1 MIGQLIKRQRKNMPI
16 FDIFDKTKLYRCP
29 FWKDPITCTC
39 SSCHMRREWEKSSA
53 VLRAAEARNFA
64 PLGSSAPSGKSLLKP
79 EPIQETAREKV
90 ERQRK
95 ERLGQSGKD
104 WAKHQDQQKNKE
116 EFMLG
121 WMQNTVT
128 QPQAQLWADLFTVE
142 TSEEQKQFIKQ
153 CNVHL
158 NNPIRE
164 GEIVIVPTTKP
175 TTEKE
180 KKALADL
187 QEDAQAASTEL
198 EKLTEDQVATVN
210 RQLELLD
217 HYANQTFAAIKQD
230 GLPSDYYAYASL
242 GVGMASSG
250 VVQHLHN
257 INSVLLEINDL
268 YASQVAMASRTG
280 GISYGPFVAE
290 RAELFKKLDGSFAGL
305 SKRSVKLPIYIQVKR
320 NLKLS
325 TKSVIHNADEIL
337 MSGFVKNLGK
347 RIANVS
353 IGIAAAKG
361 VGYVGLVLGAAS
373 GLNNIYEACKV
384 DSTGNCA
391 KTSSREVGGFL
402 AGAYLGGQTG
412 TWAVGGVLLVLGTA
426 SAPVVAVASIG
437 AFVAGG
443 AVGGIVGSTVG
454 KAVGDGAYF
463 IYESTVELAK
473 DIF

>member
-1 MIGQLIKRQRKNMPI
+1 
-16 FDIFDKTKLYRCP
+16 
-29 FWKDPITCTC
+29 
-39 SSCHMRREWEKSSA
+39 MRREWEKSSA
-53 VLRAAEARNFA
+53 ALKAAEARNFA
-64 PLGSSAPSGKSLLKP
+64 PLGSSVPSVQSLLRP
-79 EPIQETAREKV
+79 EPIQETTREKV

-95 ERLGQSGKD
+95 ERQEQSEKD
-104 WAKHQDQQKNKE
+104 WAKLQDQQKNKE

-128 QPQAQLWADLFTVE
+128 QPQAQLWTDLFTAE

-158 NNPIRE
+158 NNPVRE

-175 TTEKE
+175 TSEQE

-198 EKLTEDQVATVN
+198 AKLTDELVATVN
-210 RQLELLD
+210 RHLELLD
-217 HYANQTFAAIKQD
+217 YYANQVFAKIKQD

-242 GVGMASSG
+242 GVGMATAG
-250 VVQHLHN
+250 VEQRLKN
-257 INSVLLEINDL
+257 ISDVLLEINDL

-280 GISYGPFVAE
+280 GINYGPFVAE

-305 SKRSVKLPIYIQVKR
+305 SKRSVKLPIYTQVKR

-337 MSGFVKNLGK
+337 KTGFVKNLGK

-353 IGIAAAKG
+353 IGITAAKG

-373 GLNNIYEACKV
+373 GANNIYEACKV
-384 DSTGNCA
+384 DSTGNCGQVS
-391 KTSSREVGGFL
+391 TREVAGFIGGT
-402 AGAYLGGQTG
+402 YLGSKLGAL
-412 TWAVGGVLLVLGTA
+412 AVGTTLLVLGTA
-426 SAPVVAVASIG
+426 SAPVVAIASVG

-443 AVGGIVGSTVG
+443 AIGGIVGTTVG
-454 KAVGDGAYF
+454 KEAGDIAYSV
-463 IYESTVELAK
+463 YEWIVE
-473 DIF
+473 

>member
-1 MIGQLIKRQRKNMPI
+1 
-16 FDIFDKTKLYRCP
+16 
-29 FWKDPITCTC
+29 
-39 SSCHMRREWEKSSA
+39 MRREWEKSSA
-53 VLRAAEARNFA
+53 ALKAAEARNFA
-64 PLGSSAPSGKSLLKP
+64 PLGSSVPSVQSLLRP
-79 EPIQETAREKV
+79 EPIQETTREKV

-95 ERLGQSGKD
+95 ERQEQSEKD
-104 WAKHQDQQKNKE
+104 WAKLQDQQKNAE

-128 QPQAQLWADLFTVE
+128 QPQAQLWTDLFTAE

-158 NNPIRE
+158 NNPVRE

-175 TTEKE
+175 TSEQE

-198 EKLTEDQVATVN
+198 AKLTDEQVATVN
-210 RQLELLD
+210 RHLELLD
-217 HYANQTFAAIKQD
+217 YHANQAFAKIKQD

-242 GVGMASSG
+242 GVGMATAG
-250 VVQHLHN
+250 VEQRLKN
-257 INSVLLEINDL
+257 ISDVLLEINDL

-280 GISYGPFVAE
+280 GINYGPFVAE

-305 SKRSVKLPIYIQVKR
+305 SKRSVKLPIYTQVKR

-337 MSGFVKNLGK
+337 KTGFVKNLGK

-353 IGIAAAKG
+353 IGITAAKG

-373 GLNNIYEACKV
+373 GVNNIYEACKV
-384 DSTGNCA
+384 DSTGNCG
-391 KTSSREVGGFL
+391 KTTSVEIGGFIGGLVVGGKL
-402 AGAYLGGQTG
+402 A
-412 TWAVGGVLLVLGTA
+412 TWAVGGALLLVGTA

-437 AFVAGG
+437 AFIAGG
-443 AVGGIVGSTVG
+443 SIGGIMGSTAG
-454 KAVGDGAYF
+454 KFTGEIF
-463 IYESTVELAK
+463 YEWITE
-473 DIF
+473 

>member
-1 MIGQLIKRQRKNMPI
+1 MPI
-16 FDIFDKTKLYRCP
+16 YDIFDKTKLYRCP

-53 VLRAAEARNFA
+53 ALKAAEARNFA
-64 PLGSSAPSGKSLLKP
+64 PLGSYVPSVQSFLKP
-79 EPIQETAREKV
+79 EPIQETTREKV

-95 ERLGQSGKD
+95 ERLEQSEKD
-104 WAKHQDQQKNKE
+104 WAKLQDQQKNKE

-128 QPQAQLWADLFTVE
+128 QPKEQLWADLFTVE

-158 NNPIRE
+158 NNPVRE

-175 TTEKE
+175 TTEQE

-198 EKLTEDQVATVN
+198 AKLTDELVATVN
-210 RQLELLD
+210 RHLELLD
-217 HYANQTFAAIKQD
+217 YYANQAFAKIKQD
-230 GLPSDYYAYASL
+230 GLPSDYDYYAYASL
-242 GVGMASSG
+242 GVGMATAG
-250 VVQHLHN
+250 VEQRLKN
-257 INSVLLEINDL
+257 ISDVLLEINDL

-280 GISYGPFVAE
+280 GINYGPFVAE

-305 SKRSVKLPIYIQVKR
+305 SKRSVKLPIYTQVKR

-325 TKSVIHNADEIL
+325 KKSVIHNADEIL
-337 MSGFVKNLGK
+337 KTGFVKNLGK

-353 IGIAAAKG
+353 IGITAAKG

-373 GLNNIYEACKV
+373 GVNNIYEACKV
-384 DSTGNCA
+384 DSTGNCG
-391 KTSSREVGGFL
+391 KTTSVEIGGFIGGL
-402 AGAYLGGQTG
+402 GGGTIGGKIGVVLALSIAGA
-412 TWAVGGVLLVLGTA
+412 A
-426 SAPVVAVASIG
+426 SAPIIAIATISG
-437 AFVAGG
+437 FVFGG
-443 AVGGIVGSTVG
+443 AIGGIIGSTTG
-454 KAVGDGAYF
+454 KAGAEF
-463 IYESTVELAK
+463 IYEHTLELM
-473 DIF
+473 D

>member
-1 MIGQLIKRQRKNMPI
+1 MPSVQS
-16 FDIFDKTKLYRCP
+16 F
-29 FWKDPITCTC
+29 
-39 SSCHMRREWEKSSA
+39 
-53 VLRAAEARNFA
+53 
-64 PLGSSAPSGKSLLKP
+64 LKP
-79 EPIQETAREKV
+79 EPIQETTREKV

-95 ERLGQSGKD
+95 ERQEQSEKD
-104 WAKHQDQQKNKE
+104 WVKLQDQQKNKE

-128 QPQAQLWADLFTVE
+128 QPQAQLWANLFTVE

-153 CNVHL
+153 CNAHL
-158 NNPIRE
+158 NNPVRE

-175 TTEKE
+175 TSEQE

-198 EKLTEDQVATVN
+198 AKLTDEQVATVN
-210 RQLELLD
+210 RHLELLD
-217 HYANQTFAAIKQD
+217 YYANQAFAKIKQD

-242 GVGMASSG
+242 GVGMATAG
-250 VVQHLHN
+250 VEQRLKN
-257 INSVLLEINDL
+257 ISDVLLEINDL

-280 GISYGPFVAE
+280 GINYGPFVAE

-305 SKRSVKLPIYIQVKR
+305 SKRSVKLPIYTQVKR

-337 MSGFVKNLGK
+337 KTGFVKNLGK

-353 IGIAAAKG
+353 IGITAAKG

-373 GLNNIYEACKV
+373 GVNNIYEACKV
-384 DSTGNCA
+384 DSTGNCG
-391 KTSSREVGGFL
+391 KTTSVEIGGFIGGLVVGGKL
-402 AGAYLGGQTG
+402 A
-412 TWAVGGVLLVLGTA
+412 TWAVGGALLLVGTA

-443 AVGGIVGSTVG
+443 AIGGIMGSTAG
-454 KAVGDGAYF
+454 KFTGEIF
-463 IYESTVELAK
+463 YEWITE
-473 DIF
+473 

>member
-1 MIGQLIKRQRKNMPI
+1 MPI
-16 FDIFDKTKLYRCP
+16 YDIFDKTKLYRCP

-53 VLRAAEARNFA
+53 ALKAAEARNFA
-64 PLGSSAPSGKSLLKP
+64 PLGSSVPSVQSFLKP
-79 EPIQETAREKV
+79 EPIQETTREKV

-95 ERLGQSGKD
+95 ERLEQSEKD
-104 WAKHQDQQKNKE
+104 WAKLQDQQKNKE

-128 QPQAQLWADLFTVE
+128 QPQAQLWTDLFTAE

-158 NNPIRE
+158 NNPVRE

-175 TTEKE
+175 TSEQE

-198 EKLTEDQVATVN
+198 AKLTDELVATVN
-210 RQLELLD
+210 RHLELLD
-217 HYANQTFAAIKQD
+217 YYANQAFAKIKQD

-242 GVGMASSG
+242 GVGMATAG
-250 VVQHLHN
+250 VEQRLKN
-257 INSVLLEINDL
+257 ISDVLLEINDL
-268 YASQVAMASRTG
+268 YTSQVAMASRTG
-280 GISYGPFVAE
+280 GINYGPFVAE

-305 SKRSVKLPIYIQVKR
+305 SKRSVKLPIYTQVKR

-337 MSGFVKNLGK
+337 KTGFVKNLGK

-353 IGIAAAKG
+353 IGITAAKG

-373 GLNNIYEACKV
+373 GANNIYEACKV
-384 DSTGNCA
+384 DSTGNCGQVS
-391 KTSSREVGGFL
+391 TREVAGFIGGT
-402 AGAYLGGQTG
+402 YLGSKLGAL
-412 TWAVGGVLLVLGTA
+412 AVGTTLLVLGTA
-426 SAPVVAVASIG
+426 SAPVVAIASVG

-443 AVGGIVGSTVG
+443 AIGGIVGTTVG
-454 KAVGDGAYF
+454 KEAGDIAYSV
-463 IYESTVELAK
+463 YEWIVE
-473 DIF
+473 

>member
-1 MIGQLIKRQRKNMPI
+1 MPI
-16 FDIFDKTKLYRCP
+16 YDIFDKTKLYRCP

-53 VLRAAEARNFA
+53 ALKAAEARNFA
-64 PLGSSAPSGKSLLKP
+64 PLGSSVPSVQSLLRP
-79 EPIQETAREKV
+79 EPIQETTREKV
-90 ERQRK
+90 DRQRK
-95 ERLGQSGKD
+95 ERQEQSEKD
-104 WAKHQDQQKNKE
+104 WAKLQDQQKNAE

-128 QPQAQLWADLFTVE
+128 QPQAQLWTDLFTAE
-142 TSEEQKQFIKQ
+142 TSEEQKQFIKL

-158 NNPIRE
+158 NNPVRE

-175 TTEKE
+175 TSEQE

-198 EKLTEDQVATVN
+198 AKLTDEQVATVN
-210 RQLELLD
+210 RHLELLD
-217 HYANQTFAAIKQD
+217 YYANQAFAKLKQD

-242 GVGMASSG
+242 GVGMATAG
-250 VVQHLHN
+250 VEQRLKN
-257 INSVLLEINDL
+257 ISDVLLEINDL

-280 GISYGPFVAE
+280 GINYGPFVAE

-305 SKRSVKLPIYIQVKR
+305 SKRSVKLPIYTQVKR

-337 MSGFVKNLGK
+337 KTGFVKNLGK

-353 IGIAAAKG
+353 IGITAAKG

-373 GLNNIYEACKV
+373 GVNNIYEACKV
-384 DSTGNCA
+384 DSTGNCG
-391 KTSSREVGGFL
+391 KTTSVEIGGFIGGLVVGGKL
-402 AGAYLGGQTG
+402 A
-412 TWAVGGVLLVLGTA
+412 TWAVGGALLLVGTA

-437 AFVAGG
+437 AFIAGG
-443 AVGGIVGSTVG
+443 SIGGIMGSTAG
-454 KAVGDGAYF
+454 KFTGEIF
-463 IYESTVELAK
+463 YEWITE
-473 DIF
+473 

>member
-1 MIGQLIKRQRKNMPI
+1 
-16 FDIFDKTKLYRCP
+16 
-29 FWKDPITCTC
+29 
-39 SSCHMRREWEKSSA
+39 MRREWEKSSA
-53 VLRAAEARNFA
+53 ALKAAEARNFA
-64 PLGSSAPSGKSLLKP
+64 PLGSSVPSVQSLLRP
-79 EPIQETAREKV
+79 EPIQETTREKV

-95 ERLGQSGKD
+95 ELQEQSEKD
-104 WAKHQDQQKNKE
+104 WAKLQDQQKNAE

-128 QPQAQLWADLFTVE
+128 QPQAQLWTDLFTAE

-158 NNPIRE
+158 NNPVRE

-175 TTEKE
+175 TSEQE

-198 EKLTEDQVATVN
+198 AKLTDEQVATVN
-210 RQLELLD
+210 RHLELLD
-217 HYANQTFAAIKQD
+217 YYANQTFAKIQQD

-242 GVGMASSG
+242 GVGMATAG
-250 VVQHLHN
+250 VEQRLKN
-257 INSVLLEINDL
+257 ISDVLLEINDL

-280 GISYGPFVAE
+280 GINYGPFVAE

-305 SKRSVKLPIYIQVKR
+305 SKRSVKLPIYTQVKR

-337 MSGFVKNLGK
+337 KTGFVKNLGK

-353 IGIAAAKG
+353 IGITAAKG

-373 GLNNIYEACKV
+373 GVNNIYEACKV
-384 DSTGNCA
+384 DSTGNCG
-391 KTSSREVGGFL
+391 KTTSVEIGGFIGGLVVGGKL
-402 AGAYLGGQTG
+402 A
-412 TWAVGGVLLVLGTA
+412 TWAVGGALLLVGTV

-437 AFVAGG
+437 AFIAGG
-443 AVGGIVGSTVG
+443 SIGGIMGSTAG
-454 KAVGDGAYF
+454 KFTGEIF
-463 IYESTVELAK
+463 YEWITE
-473 DIF
+473 

>member
-1 MIGQLIKRQRKNMPI
+1 MPI
-16 FDIFDKTKLYRCP
+16 YDIFDKTKLYRCP

-53 VLRAAEARNFA
+53 ALKAAEARNFA
-64 PLGSSAPSGKSLLKP
+64 PLGSSVPSVQSLLRP
-79 EPIQETAREKV
+79 EPIQETTREKV

-95 ERLGQSGKD
+95 ERQEQSEKD
-104 WAKHQDQQKNKE
+104 WAKLQDQQKNAE

-128 QPQAQLWADLFTVE
+128 QPQAQLWTDLFTAE

-158 NNPIRE
+158 NNPVRE

-175 TTEKE
+175 TSEQEKQ
-180 KKALADL
+180 ALADL

-198 EKLTEDQVATVN
+198 AKLTDEQVATVN
-210 RQLELLD
+210 RHLELLD
-217 HYANQTFAAIKQD
+217 YYVNQAFAKIKQD

-242 GVGMASSG
+242 GVGMATAG
-250 VVQHLHN
+250 VEQRLKN
-257 INSVLLEINDL
+257 ISDVLLEINDL

-280 GISYGPFVAE
+280 GINYGPFVAE

-305 SKRSVKLPIYIQVKR
+305 SKRSVKLPIYTQVKR

-337 MSGFVKNLGK
+337 KTGFVKNLGK

-353 IGIAAAKG
+353 IGITAAKG

-373 GLNNIYEACKV
+373 GVNNIYEACKV
-384 DSTGNCA
+384 DSTGNCG
-391 KTSSREVGGFL
+391 KTTSVEIGGFMGGLVVGGKL
-402 AGAYLGGQTG
+402 A
-412 TWAVGGVLLVLGTA
+412 TWAVGGALLLVGTA

-437 AFVAGG
+437 AFIAGG
-443 AVGGIVGSTVG
+443 SIGGIMGSTAG
-454 KAVGDGAYF
+454 KFTGEIF
-463 IYESTVELAK
+463 YEWITE
-473 DIF
+473 

>member
-1 MIGQLIKRQRKNMPI
+1 
-16 FDIFDKTKLYRCP
+16 
-29 FWKDPITCTC
+29 
-39 SSCHMRREWEKSSA
+39 MRREWEKSSA
-53 VLRAAEARNFA
+53 ALKAAEARNFA
-64 PLGSSAPSGKSLLKP
+64 PLGSSVPSVQSLLRP
-79 EPIQETAREKV
+79 EPIQETTREKV

-95 ERLGQSGKD
+95 ELQEQSEKD
-104 WAKHQDQQKNKE
+104 WAKLQDQQKNAE

-128 QPQAQLWADLFTVE
+128 QPQAQLWTDLFTAE

-158 NNPIRE
+158 NNPVRE

-175 TTEKE
+175 TSEQE

-198 EKLTEDQVATVN
+198 AKLTDEQVATVN
-210 RQLELLD
+210 RHLELLD
-217 HYANQTFAAIKQD
+217 YYANQTFAKIQQD

-242 GVGMASSG
+242 GVGITTAG
-250 VVQHLHN
+250 VEQRLKN
-257 INSVLLEINDL
+257 ISDVLLEINDL

-280 GISYGPFVAE
+280 GINYGPFVAE

-305 SKRSVKLPIYIQVKR
+305 SKRSVKLPIYTQVKR

-337 MSGFVKNLGK
+337 KTGFVKNLGK

-353 IGIAAAKG
+353 IGITAAKG

-373 GLNNIYEACKV
+373 GVNNIYEACKV
-384 DSTGNCA
+384 DSTGNCG
-391 KTSSREVGGFL
+391 KTTSVEIGGFIGGLVVGGKL
-402 AGAYLGGQTG
+402 A
-412 TWAVGGVLLVLGTA
+412 TWAVGGALLLVGTV

-437 AFVAGG
+437 AFIAGG
-443 AVGGIVGSTVG
+443 SIGGIMGSTAG
-454 KAVGDGAYF
+454 KFTGEIF
-463 IYESTVELAK
+463 YEWITE
-473 DIF
+473 

>member
-1 MIGQLIKRQRKNMPI
+1 MPI
-16 FDIFDKTKLYRCP
+16 YDIFDKTKLYRCP

-53 VLRAAEARNFA
+53 ALKAAEARNFA
-64 PLGSSAPSGKSLLKP
+64 PLGSSVPSVQSLLRP
-79 EPIQETAREKV
+79 EPIQETTREKV

-95 ERLGQSGKD
+95 ERQEQSEKD
-104 WAKHQDQQKNKE
+104 WAKLQDQQKNAE

-128 QPQAQLWADLFTVE
+128 QPQAQLWTDLFTAE

-158 NNPIRE
+158 NNPVRE

-175 TTEKE
+175 TSEQE

-198 EKLTEDQVATVN
+198 AKLTDEQVATVN
-210 RQLELLD
+210 RHLELLD
-217 HYANQTFAAIKQD
+217 YYANQAFAKLKQD

-242 GVGMASSG
+242 GVGMATAG
-250 VVQHLHN
+250 VEQRLKN
-257 INSVLLEINDL
+257 ISDVLLEINDL

-280 GISYGPFVAE
+280 GINYGPFVAE

-305 SKRSVKLPIYIQVKR
+305 SKRSVKLPIYTQVKR

-337 MSGFVKNLGK
+337 KTGFVKNLGK

-353 IGIAAAKG
+353 IGITAAKG

-373 GLNNIYEACKV
+373 GVNNIYEACKV
-384 DSTGNCA
+384 DSTGNCG
-391 KTSSREVGGFL
+391 KTTSVEIGGFIGGLVVGGKL
-402 AGAYLGGQTG
+402 A
-412 TWAVGGVLLVLGTA
+412 TWAVGGALLLVGTA

-437 AFVAGG
+437 AFIAGG
-443 AVGGIVGSTVG
+443 SIGGIMGSTAG
-454 KAVGDGAYF
+454 KFTGEIF
-463 IYESTVELAK
+463 YEWITE
-473 DIF
+473 

>member
-1 MIGQLIKRQRKNMPI
+1 MPI
-16 FDIFDKTKLYRCP
+16 YDIFDKTKLYRCP

-53 VLRAAEARNFA
+53 ALKAAEARNFA
-64 PLGSSAPSGKSLLKP
+64 PLGSSVPSVQSFLKP
-79 EPIQETAREKV
+79 EPIQETTREKV

-95 ERLGQSGKD
+95 ERLEQSEKD
-104 WAKHQDQQKNKE
+104 WAKLQDQQKNTE

-121 WMQNTVT
+121 WMQNAVT
-128 QPQAQLWADLFTVE
+128 QPQEQLWADLFTAE

-158 NNPIRE
+158 NNPVRE

-175 TTEKE
+175 SNEQE

-198 EKLTEDQVATVN
+198 AKLSDEQVATVN
-210 RQLELLD
+210 RHLELLD

-242 GVGMASSG
+242 GVGMATAG
-250 VVQHLHN
+250 VEQRLKN
-257 INSVLLEINDL
+257 ISDVLLEINDL

-280 GISYGPFVAE
+280 GINYGPFVAE

-305 SKRSVKLPIYIQVKR
+305 SKRSVKLPIYTQVKR

-337 MSGFVKNLGK
+337 KTGFVKNLGK

-353 IGIAAAKG
+353 IGITAAKG

-373 GLNNIYEACKV
+373 GANNIYEACKV
-384 DSTGNCA
+384 DSTGNCGQVS
-391 KTSSREVGGFL
+391 TREVAGFIGGT
-402 AGAYLGGQTG
+402 YLGSKVGAL
-412 TWAVGGVLLVLGTA
+412 AVGTTLLVLGTA
-426 SAPVVAVASIG
+426 SAPVVAIASVG

-443 AVGGIVGSTVG
+443 AIGGIVGTTVG
-454 KAVGDGAYF
+454 KEAGDIAYSV
-463 IYESTVELAK
+463 YEWIVE
-473 DIF
+473 

>member
-1 MIGQLIKRQRKNMPI
+1 MPI
-16 FDIFDKTKLYRCP
+16 YDIFDKTKLYRCP

-53 VLRAAEARNFA
+53 ALKAAEARNFA
-64 PLGSSAPSGKSLLKP
+64 PLGSSVPSVQSLLRP
-79 EPIQETAREKV
+79 EPIQETTREKV

-95 ERLGQSGKD
+95 ERQEQSEKD
-104 WAKHQDQQKNKE
+104 WAKLQDQQKNAE
-116 EFMLG
+116 EFMLS

-128 QPQAQLWADLFTVE
+128 QPQAQLWTDLFTAE

-158 NNPIRE
+158 NNPVRE

-175 TTEKE
+175 TSEQE

-198 EKLTEDQVATVN
+198 AKLTDEQVATVN
-210 RQLELLD
+210 RHLELLD
-217 HYANQTFAAIKQD
+217 YYANQAFAKIKQD

-242 GVGMASSG
+242 GVGMATAG
-250 VVQHLHN
+250 VEQRLKN
-257 INSVLLEINDL
+257 ISDVLLEINDL

-280 GISYGPFVAE
+280 GINYGPFVAE

-305 SKRSVKLPIYIQVKR
+305 SKRSVKLPIYTQVKR

-337 MSGFVKNLGK
+337 KTGFVKNLGK

-353 IGIAAAKG
+353 IGITAAKG

-373 GLNNIYEACKV
+373 GVNNIYEACKV
-384 DSTGNCA
+384 DSTGNCG
-391 KTSSREVGGFL
+391 KTTSVEIGGFIGGLVVGGKL
-402 AGAYLGGQTG
+402 A
-412 TWAVGGVLLVLGTA
+412 TWAVGGALLLVGTA

-437 AFVAGG
+437 AFIAGG
-443 AVGGIVGSTVG
+443 SIGGIMGSTAG
-454 KAVGDGAYF
+454 KFTGEIF
-463 IYESTVELAK
+463 YEWITE
-473 DIF
+473 

>member
-1 MIGQLIKRQRKNMPI
+1 MPI
-16 FDIFDKTKLYRCP
+16 YDIFDKTKLYRCP

-53 VLRAAEARNFA
+53 ALKAAEARNFA
-64 PLGSSAPSGKSLLKP
+64 PLGSSVPSVQSFLKP
-79 EPIQETAREKV
+79 EPIQETTREKV

-95 ERLGQSGKD
+95 ERLEQSEKD
-104 WAKHQDQQKNKE
+104 WVKLQDQQKNTE

-128 QPQAQLWADLFTVE
+128 QPQAQLWANLFTVE

-153 CNVHL
+153 CNAHL
-158 NNPIRE
+158 NNPVRE

-175 TTEKE
+175 TSEQE

-198 EKLTEDQVATVN
+198 AKLTDELVATVN
-210 RQLELLD
+210 RHLELLD
-217 HYANQTFAAIKQD
+217 YYANQAFAKIKQD

-242 GVGMASSG
+242 GVGMATAG
-250 VVQHLHN
+250 VEQRLKN
-257 INSVLLEINDL
+257 ISDVLLEINDL

-280 GISYGPFVAE
+280 GINYGPFVAE

-305 SKRSVKLPIYIQVKR
+305 SKRSVKLPIYTQVKR

-337 MSGFVKNLGK
+337 KTGFVKNLGK

-353 IGIAAAKG
+353 IGITAAKG

-373 GLNNIYEACKV
+373 GANNIYEACKV
-384 DSTGNCA
+384 DSTGNCGQVS
-391 KTSSREVGGFL
+391 TREVAGFIGGT
-402 AGAYLGGQTG
+402 YLGSKLGAL
-412 TWAVGGVLLVLGTA
+412 AVGTTLLVLGTA
-426 SAPVVAVASIG
+426 SAPVVAIASVG

-443 AVGGIVGSTVG
+443 AIGGIVGTTVG
-454 KAVGDGAYF
+454 KEAGDIAYSV
-463 IYESTVELAK
+463 YEWIVE
-473 DIF
+473 

>member
-1 MIGQLIKRQRKNMPI
+1 
-16 FDIFDKTKLYRCP
+16 
-29 FWKDPITCTC
+29 
-39 SSCHMRREWEKSSA
+39 MRREWEKSSA
-53 VLRAAEARNFA
+53 ALKAAEARNFA
-64 PLGSSAPSGKSLLKP
+64 SLGSSVPSVQSLLRP
-79 EPIQETAREKV
+79 EPIQETTREKV

-95 ERLGQSGKD
+95 ERQEQSEKD
-104 WAKHQDQQKNKE
+104 WAKLQDQQKNAE

-128 QPQAQLWADLFTVE
+128 QPQAQLWTDLFTAE

-158 NNPIRE
+158 NNPVRE

-175 TTEKE
+175 TSEQE

-198 EKLTEDQVATVN
+198 AKLTDEQVATVN
-210 RQLELLD
+210 RHLELLD
-217 HYANQTFAAIKQD
+217 YYANQAFAKIKQD

-242 GVGMASSG
+242 GVGMATAG
-250 VVQHLHN
+250 VEQRLKN
-257 INSVLLEINDL
+257 ISDVLLEINDL

-280 GISYGPFVAE
+280 GINYGPFVAE

-305 SKRSVKLPIYIQVKR
+305 SKRSVKLPIYTQVKR

-337 MSGFVKNLGK
+337 KTGFVKNLGK

-353 IGIAAAKG
+353 IGITAAKG

-373 GLNNIYEACKV
+373 GVNNIYEACKV
-384 DSTGNCA
+384 DSTGNCG
-391 KTSSREVGGFL
+391 KTTSVEIGGFIGGLVVGGKL
-402 AGAYLGGQTG
+402 A
-412 TWAVGGVLLVLGTA
+412 TWAVGGALLLVGTA

-437 AFVAGG
+437 AFIAGG
-443 AVGGIVGSTVG
+443 SIGGIMGSTAG
-454 KAVGDGAYF
+454 KFTGEIF
-463 IYESTVELAK
+463 YEWITE
-473 DIF
+473 

>member
-1 MIGQLIKRQRKNMPI
+1 MPI
-16 FDIFDKTKLYRCP
+16 YDIFDKTKLYRCP

-53 VLRAAEARNFA
+53 ALKAAEARNFA
-64 PLGSSAPSGKSLLKP
+64 PLGSSVPSVQSFLNP
-79 EPIQETAREKV
+79 EPIQETTREKV

-95 ERLGQSGKD
+95 ERLEQSEKD
-104 WAKHQDQQKNKE
+104 WAKLQDQQKNTE

-128 QPQAQLWADLFTVE
+128 QPQTQLWANLFTVE

-158 NNPIRE
+158 NNPVRE

-175 TTEKE
+175 SNEQE

-198 EKLTEDQVATVN
+198 AKLSDEQVATVN
-210 RQLELLD
+210 RHLELLD

-242 GVGMASSG
+242 GVGMATAG
-250 VVQHLHN
+250 VEQRLKN
-257 INSVLLEINDL
+257 ISDVLLEINDL

-280 GISYGPFVAE
+280 GINYGPFVAE

-305 SKRSVKLPIYIQVKR
+305 SKRSVKLPIYTQVKR

-337 MSGFVKNLGK
+337 KTGFVKNLGK

-353 IGIAAAKG
+353 IGITAAKG

-373 GLNNIYEACKV
+373 GANNIYEACKV
-384 DSTGNCA
+384 DSTGNCGQVS
-391 KTSSREVGGFL
+391 TREVAGFIGGT
-402 AGAYLGGQTG
+402 YLGSKVGAL
-412 TWAVGGVLLVLGTA
+412 AVGTTLLVLGTA
-426 SAPVVAVASIG
+426 SAPVVAIASVG

-443 AVGGIVGSTVG
+443 AIGGIVGTTVG
-454 KAVGDGAYF
+454 KEAGDIAYSV
-463 IYESTVELAK
+463 YEWIVE
-473 DIF
+473 

>member
-1 MIGQLIKRQRKNMPI
+1 
-16 FDIFDKTKLYRCP
+16 
-29 FWKDPITCTC
+29 
-39 SSCHMRREWEKSSA
+39 MRREWEKSSA
-53 VLRAAEARNFA
+53 ALKAAEARNFA
-64 PLGSSAPSGKSLLKP
+64 PLGSSVPSVQSFLKP
-79 EPIQETAREKV
+79 EPIQETTREKV

-95 ERLGQSGKD
+95 ERLEQSEKD
-104 WAKHQDQQKNKE
+104 WVKLQDQQKNTE

-128 QPQAQLWADLFTVE
+128 QPQAQLWANLFTVE

-153 CNVHL
+153 CNAHL
-158 NNPIRE
+158 NNPVRE

-175 TTEKE
+175 TSEQE

-198 EKLTEDQVATVN
+198 AKLTDELVATVN
-210 RQLELLD
+210 RHLELLD
-217 HYANQTFAAIKQD
+217 YYANQAFAKIKQD

-242 GVGMASSG
+242 GVGMATAG
-250 VVQHLHN
+250 VEQRLKN
-257 INSVLLEINDL
+257 ISDVLLEINDL

-280 GISYGPFVAE
+280 GINYGPFVAE

-305 SKRSVKLPIYIQVKR
+305 SKRSVKLPIYTQVKR

-337 MSGFVKNLGK
+337 KTGFVKNLGK

-353 IGIAAAKG
+353 IGITAAKG

-373 GLNNIYEACKV
+373 GANNIYEACKV
-384 DSTGNCA
+384 DSTGNCGQVS
-391 KTSSREVGGFL
+391 TREVAGFIGGT
-402 AGAYLGGQTG
+402 YLGSKLGAL
-412 TWAVGGVLLVLGTA
+412 AVGTTLLVLGTA
-426 SAPVVAVASIG
+426 SAPVVAIASVG

-443 AVGGIVGSTVG
+443 AIGGIVGTTVG
-454 KAVGDGAYF
+454 KEAGDIAYSV
-463 IYESTVELAK
+463 YEWIVE
-473 DIF
+473 

>member
-16 FDIFDKTKLYRCP
+16 YDIFDMTKLYRCP

-53 VLRAAEARNFA
+53 ALKAAEARNFA
-64 PLGSSAPSGKSLLKP
+64 PLGSSVPSVQSFLKP
-79 EPIQETAREKV
+79 EPIQETTREKV

-95 ERLGQSGKD
+95 ERQEQSEKD
-104 WAKHQDQQKNKE
+104 WAKLQDQQKNAE

-128 QPQAQLWADLFTVE
+128 QPQAQLWTDLFTAE

-158 NNPIRE
+158 NNPVRE

-175 TTEKE
+175 TSEQE

-198 EKLTEDQVATVN
+198 AKLTDEQVATVN
-210 RQLELLD
+210 RHLELLD
-217 HYANQTFAAIKQD
+217 YYANQAFAKIKQD

-242 GVGMASSG
+242 GVGMATAG
-250 VVQHLHN
+250 VEQRLKN
-257 INSVLLEINDL
+257 ISDVLLEINDL

-280 GISYGPFVAE
+280 GINYGPFVAE

-305 SKRSVKLPIYIQVKR
+305 SKRSVKLPIYTQVKR

-337 MSGFVKNLGK
+337 KTGFVKNLGK

-353 IGIAAAKG
+353 IGITAAKG

-373 GLNNIYEACKV
+373 GVNNIYEACKV
-384 DSTGNCA
+384 DSTGNCG
-391 KTSSREVGGFL
+391 KTTSVEIGGFIGGLVVGGKL
-402 AGAYLGGQTG
+402 A
-412 TWAVGGVLLVLGTA
+412 TWAVGGALLLVGTA

-437 AFVAGG
+437 AFIAGG
-443 AVGGIVGSTVG
+443 SIGGIMGSTAG
-454 KAVGDGAYF
+454 KFTGEIF
-463 IYESTVELAK
+463 YEWITE
-473 DIF
+473 

>member
-1 MIGQLIKRQRKNMPI
+1 
-16 FDIFDKTKLYRCP
+16 
-29 FWKDPITCTC
+29 
-39 SSCHMRREWEKSSA
+39 MRREWEKSSA
-53 VLRAAEARNFA
+53 ALKAAEARNFA
-64 PLGSSAPSGKSLLKP
+64 PLGSSVPSVQSLLRP
-79 EPIQETAREKV
+79 EPIQETTREKV

-95 ERLGQSGKD
+95 ERQEQSEKD
-104 WAKHQDQQKNKE
+104 WAKLQDQQKNAE

-128 QPQAQLWADLFTVE
+128 QPQAQLWTDLFTAE

-158 NNPIRE
+158 NNPVRE

-175 TTEKE
+175 TSEQE

-198 EKLTEDQVATVN
+198 AKLTDEQVATVN
-210 RQLELLD
+210 RHLELLD
-217 HYANQTFAAIKQD
+217 YYANQAFAKIKQD

-242 GVGMASSG
+242 GVGMATAG
-250 VVQHLHN
+250 VEQRLKN
-257 INSVLLEINDL
+257 ISDVLLEINDL

-280 GISYGPFVAE
+280 GINYGPFVAE

-305 SKRSVKLPIYIQVKR
+305 SKRSVKLPIYTQVKR

-337 MSGFVKNLGK
+337 KTGFVKNLGK

-353 IGIAAAKG
+353 IGITAAKG

-373 GLNNIYEACKV
+373 GVNNIYEACKV
-384 DSTGNCA
+384 DSTGNCG
-391 KTSSREVGGFL
+391 KTTSVEIGGFIGGLVVGGKL
-402 AGAYLGGQTG
+402 A
-412 TWAVGGVLLVLGTA
+412 TWAVGGALLLVGTA

-437 AFVAGG
+437 AFIAGG
-443 AVGGIVGSTVG
+443 SIGGIMGSTAG
-454 KAVGDGAYF
+454 KFTGEIF
-463 IYESTVELAK
+463 YEWITE
-473 DIF
+473 

>member
-1 MIGQLIKRQRKNMPI
+1 
-16 FDIFDKTKLYRCP
+16 
-29 FWKDPITCTC
+29 
-39 SSCHMRREWEKSSA
+39 MRREWEKSSA
-53 VLRAAEARNFA
+53 ALKAAEARNFA
-64 PLGSSAPSGKSLLKP
+64 PLGSSVPSVQSFLKP
-79 EPIQETAREKV
+79 EPIQETTREKV

-95 ERLGQSGKD
+95 ERLEQSEKD
-104 WAKHQDQQKNKE
+104 WAKLQDQQKNTE

-121 WMQNTVT
+121 WMQNAVT
-128 QPQAQLWADLFTVE
+128 QPQEQLWADLFTAE

-158 NNPIRE
+158 NNPVRE

-175 TTEKE
+175 SNEQE

-198 EKLTEDQVATVN
+198 AKLSDEQVATVN
-210 RQLELLD
+210 RHLELLD

-242 GVGMASSG
+242 GVGMATAG
-250 VVQHLHN
+250 VEQRLKN
-257 INSVLLEINDL
+257 ISDVLLEINDL

-280 GISYGPFVAE
+280 GINYGPFVAE

-305 SKRSVKLPIYIQVKR
+305 SKRSVKLPIYTQVKR

-337 MSGFVKNLGK
+337 KTGFVKNLGK

-353 IGIAAAKG
+353 IGITAAKG

-373 GLNNIYEACKV
+373 GANNIYEACKV
-384 DSTGNCA
+384 DSTGNCGQVS
-391 KTSSREVGGFL
+391 TREVAGFIGGT
-402 AGAYLGGQTG
+402 YLGSKVGAL
-412 TWAVGGVLLVLGTA
+412 AVGTTLLVLGTA
-426 SAPVVAVASIG
+426 SAPVVAIASVG

-443 AVGGIVGSTVG
+443 AIGGIVGTTVG
-454 KAVGDGAYF
+454 KEAGDIAYSV
-463 IYESTVELAK
+463 YEWIVE
-473 DIF
+473 

>member
-1 MIGQLIKRQRKNMPI
+1 
-16 FDIFDKTKLYRCP
+16 
-29 FWKDPITCTC
+29 
-39 SSCHMRREWEKSSA
+39 MRREWEKSSA
-53 VLRAAEARNFA
+53 ALKTAEARNFA
-64 PLGSSAPSGKSLLKP
+64 PLGSSVPSVQSLLRP
-79 EPIQETAREKV
+79 EPIQETTREKV

-95 ERLGQSGKD
+95 ERQEQSEKD
-104 WAKHQDQQKNKE
+104 WAKLQDQQKNAE

-128 QPQAQLWADLFTVE
+128 QPQAQLWTDLFTAE

-158 NNPIRE
+158 NNPVRE

-175 TTEKE
+175 TSEQEKQ
-180 KKALADL
+180 ALADL

-198 EKLTEDQVATVN
+198 AKLTDEQVATVN
-210 RQLELLD
+210 RHLELLD
-217 HYANQTFAAIKQD
+217 YYANQAFAKIKQD

-242 GVGMASSG
+242 GVGMATAG
-250 VVQHLHN
+250 VEQRLKN
-257 INSVLLEINDL
+257 ISDVLLEINDL

-280 GISYGPFVAE
+280 GINYGPFVAE

-305 SKRSVKLPIYIQVKR
+305 SKRSVKLPIYTQVKR

-337 MSGFVKNLGK
+337 KTGFVKNLGK

-353 IGIAAAKG
+353 IGITAAKG

-373 GLNNIYEACKV
+373 GVNNIYEACKV
-384 DSTGNCA
+384 DSTGNCG
-391 KTSSREVGGFL
+391 KTTSVEIGGFMGGLVVGGKL
-402 AGAYLGGQTG
+402 A
-412 TWAVGGVLLVLGTA
+412 TWAVGGALLLVGTA

-437 AFVAGG
+437 AFIAGG
-443 AVGGIVGSTVG
+443 SI
-454 KAVGDGAYF
+454 
-463 IYESTVELAK
+463 
-473 DIF
+473 

>member
-1 MIGQLIKRQRKNMPI
+1 
-16 FDIFDKTKLYRCP
+16 
-29 FWKDPITCTC
+29 
-39 SSCHMRREWEKSSA
+39 MRREWEKSSA
-53 VLRAAEARNFA
+53 ALKAAEARNFA
-64 PLGSSAPSGKSLLKP
+64 PLGSSVPSVQSFLKP
-79 EPIQETAREKV
+79 EPIQETTREKV

-95 ERLGQSGKD
+95 ERLEQSEKD
-104 WAKHQDQQKNKE
+104 WAKLQDQQKNTE

-121 WMQNTVT
+121 WMQNAVT
-128 QPQAQLWADLFTVE
+128 QPQEQLWADLFTAE

-158 NNPIRE
+158 NNPVRE

-175 TTEKE
+175 SNEQE

-198 EKLTEDQVATVN
+198 AKLSDEQVATVN
-210 RQLELLD
+210 RHLELLD

-280 GISYGPFVAE
+280 GINYGPFVAE

-305 SKRSVKLPIYIQVKR
+305 SKRSVKLPIYTQVKR

-337 MSGFVKNLGK
+337 KTGFVKNLGK

-353 IGIAAAKG
+353 VGIAAAKG

-373 GLNNIYEACKV
+373 GANNIYEACKV
-384 DSTGNCA
+384 DSTGNCGQVS
-391 KTSSREVGGFL
+391 TREVAGFIGGT
-402 AGAYLGGQTG
+402 YLGSKVGAL
-412 TWAVGGVLLVLGTA
+412 AVGTTLLVLGTA
-426 SAPVVAVASIG
+426 SAPVVAIASVG

-443 AVGGIVGSTVG
+443 AIGGIVGTTVG
-454 KAVGDGAYF
+454 KEAGDIAYSV
-463 IYESTVELAK
+463 YEWIVE
-473 DIF
+473 

>member
-1 MIGQLIKRQRKNMPI
+1 MPI
-16 FDIFDKTKLYRCP
+16 YDIFDKTKLYRCP

-53 VLRAAEARNFA
+53 ALKAAEARNFA
-64 PLGSSAPSGKSLLKP
+64 PLGSSVPSVQSLLKP
-79 EPIQETAREKV
+79 EPIQETTREKV

-95 ERLGQSGKD
+95 ERQEQSEKD
-104 WAKHQDQQKNKE
+104 WAKLQDQQKNAE

-121 WMQNTVT
+121 WMQNTIT
-128 QPQAQLWADLFTVE
+128 QPQAQLWTDLFTAE
-142 TSEEQKQFIKQ
+142 TSEDQKQFIKQ

-158 NNPIRE
+158 NNPVRE

-175 TTEKE
+175 TSEQE

-198 EKLTEDQVATVN
+198 AKLTDEQVATVN
-210 RQLELLD
+210 RHLELLD
-217 HYANQTFAAIKQD
+217 YYANQAFAKIKQD

-242 GVGMASSG
+242 GVGMATAG
-250 VVQHLHN
+250 VEQRLKN
-257 INSVLLEINDL
+257 ISDVLLEINDL

-280 GISYGPFVAE
+280 GINYGPFVAE

-305 SKRSVKLPIYIQVKR
+305 SKRSVKLPIYTQVKR

-337 MSGFVKNLGK
+337 KTGFVKNLGK

-353 IGIAAAKG
+353 IGITAAKG

-373 GLNNIYEACKV
+373 GANNIYEACKV
-384 DSTGNCA
+384 DSTGNCGQVS
-391 KTSSREVGGFL
+391 TREVAGFIGGT
-402 AGAYLGGQTG
+402 YLGSKLGAL
-412 TWAVGGVLLVLGTA
+412 AVGTTLLVLGTA
-426 SAPVVAVASIG
+426 SAPVVAIASVG

-443 AVGGIVGSTVG
+443 AIGGIVGTTVG
-454 KAVGDGAYF
+454 KEAGDIAYSV
-463 IYESTVELAK
+463 YEWIVE
-473 DIF
+473 

>member
-1 MIGQLIKRQRKNMPI
+1 MIEQLINRQRKNMPI
-16 FDIFDKTKLYRCP
+16 YDIFDKTKLYRCP

-53 VLRAAEARNFA
+53 ALKAAEARNFA
-64 PLGSSAPSGKSLLKP
+64 PLGSSVPSVQSFLKP
-79 EPIQETAREKV
+79 EPIQETTREKV

-95 ERLGQSGKD
+95 ERLEQSEKD
-104 WAKHQDQQKNKE
+104 WVKLQDQQKNTE

-128 QPQAQLWADLFTVE
+128 QPQAQLWANLFTVE

-153 CNVHL
+153 CNAHL
-158 NNPIRE
+158 NNPVRE

-175 TTEKE
+175 TSEQE

-198 EKLTEDQVATVN
+198 AKLTDELVATVN
-210 RQLELLD
+210 RHLELLD
-217 HYANQTFAAIKQD
+217 YYANQAFAKIKQD

-242 GVGMASSG
+242 GVGMATAG
-250 VVQHLHN
+250 VEQRLKN
-257 INSVLLEINDL
+257 ISDVLLEINDL
-268 YASQVAMASRTG
+268 YASQVAIASRTG
-280 GISYGPFVAE
+280 GINYGPFVAE

-305 SKRSVKLPIYIQVKR
+305 SKRSVKLPIYTQVKR

-337 MSGFVKNLGK
+337 KTGFVKNLGK

-353 IGIAAAKG
+353 IGITAAKG

-373 GLNNIYEACKV
+373 GANNIYEACKV
-384 DSTGNCA
+384 DSTGNCGQVS
-391 KTSSREVGGFL
+391 TREVAGFIGGT
-402 AGAYLGGQTG
+402 YLGSKLGAL
-412 TWAVGGVLLVLGTA
+412 AVGTTLLVLGTA
-426 SAPVVAVASIG
+426 SAPVVAIASVG

-443 AVGGIVGSTVG
+443 AIGGIVGTTVG
-454 KAVGDGAYF
+454 KEAGDIAYSV
-463 IYESTVELAK
+463 YEWIVE
-473 DIF
+473 

>member
-1 MIGQLIKRQRKNMPI
+1 MPI
-16 FDIFDKTKLYRCP
+16 YDIFDKTKLYRCP

-53 VLRAAEARNFA
+53 ALKAAEARNFA
-64 PLGSSAPSGKSLLKP
+64 PLGSSVPSVQSFLKP
-79 EPIQETAREKV
+79 EPIQETTREKV

-95 ERLGQSGKD
+95 ERQEQSEKD
-104 WAKHQDQQKNKE
+104 WAKLQDQQKNAE

-128 QPQAQLWADLFTVE
+128 QPQAQLWTDLFTAE

-158 NNPIRE
+158 NNPVRE

-175 TTEKE
+175 TSEQE

-198 EKLTEDQVATVN
+198 AKLTDEQVATVN
-210 RQLELLD
+210 RHLELLD
-217 HYANQTFAAIKQD
+217 YYANQAFAKIKQD

-242 GVGMASSG
+242 GVGMATAG
-250 VVQHLHN
+250 VEQRLKN
-257 INSVLLEINDL
+257 ISDVLLEINDL

-280 GISYGPFVAE
+280 GINYGPFVAE

-305 SKRSVKLPIYIQVKR
+305 SKRSVKLPIYTQVKR

-337 MSGFVKNLGK
+337 KTGFVKNLGK

-353 IGIAAAKG
+353 ISITAAKG

-373 GLNNIYEACKV
+373 GVNNIYEACKV
-384 DSTGNCA
+384 DSTGNCG
-391 KTSSREVGGFL
+391 KTTSVEIGGFIGGLVVGGKL
-402 AGAYLGGQTG
+402 A
-412 TWAVGGVLLVLGTA
+412 TWAVGGALLLVGTA

-437 AFVAGG
+437 AFIAGG
-443 AVGGIVGSTVG
+443 SIGGIMGSTAG
-454 KAVGDGAYF
+454 KFTGEIF
-463 IYESTVELAK
+463 YEWITE
-473 DIF
+473 

>member
-1 MIGQLIKRQRKNMPI
+1 MPI
-16 FDIFDKTKLYRCP
+16 YDIFDKTKLYRCP

-53 VLRAAEARNFA
+53 VLKAAEARNFA
-64 PLGSSAPSGKSLLKP
+64 PLGSSVPSVQSFLKP
-79 EPIQETAREKV
+79 EPIQETTREKV

-95 ERLGQSGKD
+95 ERLEQSEKD
-104 WAKHQDQQKNKE
+104 WAKLQEQQKNKE

-128 QPQAQLWADLFTVE
+128 QPQTQLWANLFTVE

-158 NNPIRE
+158 NNPVRE

-175 TTEKE
+175 TSEQE

-198 EKLTEDQVATVN
+198 AKLTDEQVATVN
-210 RQLELLD
+210 RHLELLD
-217 HYANQTFAAIKQD
+217 YYANQAFAKIKQD

-242 GVGMASSG
+242 GVGMATAG
-250 VVQHLHN
+250 VEQRLKN
-257 INSVLLEINDL
+257 ISDVLLEINDL

-280 GISYGPFVAE
+280 GINYGPFVAE

-305 SKRSVKLPIYIQVKR
+305 SKRSVKLPIYTQVKR

-337 MSGFVKNLGK
+337 KTGFVKNLGK

-353 IGIAAAKG
+353 IGITAAKG

-373 GLNNIYEACKV
+373 GVNNIYEACKV
-384 DSTGNCA
+384 DSTGNCG
-391 KTSSREVGGFL
+391 KTTSVEIGGFIGGLVVGGKL
-402 AGAYLGGQTG
+402 A
-412 TWAVGGVLLVLGTA
+412 TWAVGGALLLVGTA

-437 AFVAGG
+437 AFIAGG
-443 AVGGIVGSTVG
+443 SIGGIMGSTAG
-454 KAVGDGAYF
+454 KFTGEIF
-463 IYESTVELAK
+463 YEWITE
-473 DIF
+473 

>member
-1 MIGQLIKRQRKNMPI
+1 MIEQLTKRQRKNMPI
-16 FDIFDKTKLYRCP
+16 YDIFDKTKLYRCP

-53 VLRAAEARNFA
+53 ALKAAEARNFA
-64 PLGSSAPSGKSLLKP
+64 PLGSSVPSVQSFLKP
-79 EPIQETAREKV
+79 EPIQETTREKV

-95 ERLGQSGKD
+95 ERLEQSEKD
-104 WAKHQDQQKNKE
+104 WVKLQDQQKNTE

-128 QPQAQLWADLFTVE
+128 QPQAQLWANLFTVE

-153 CNVHL
+153 CNAHL
-158 NNPIRE
+158 NNPVRE

-175 TTEKE
+175 TSEQE

-198 EKLTEDQVATVN
+198 AKLTDELVATVN
-210 RQLELLD
+210 RHLELLD
-217 HYANQTFAAIKQD
+217 YYANQAFAKIKQD

-242 GVGMASSG
+242 GVGMATAG
-250 VVQHLHN
+250 VEQRLKN
-257 INSVLLEINDL
+257 ISDVLLEINDL

-280 GISYGPFVAE
+280 GINYGPFVAE

-305 SKRSVKLPIYIQVKR
+305 SKRSVKLPIYTQVKR

-337 MSGFVKNLGK
+337 KTGFVKNLGK

-353 IGIAAAKG
+353 IGITAAKG

-373 GLNNIYEACKV
+373 GANNIYEACKV
-384 DSTGNCA
+384 DSTGNCGQVS
-391 KTSSREVGGFL
+391 TREVAGFIGGT
-402 AGAYLGGQTG
+402 YLGSKLGAL
-412 TWAVGGVLLVLGTA
+412 AVGTTLLVLGTA
-426 SAPVVAVASIG
+426 SAPVVAIASVG

-443 AVGGIVGSTVG
+443 AIGGIVGTTVG
-454 KAVGDGAYF
+454 KEAGDIAYSV
-463 IYESTVELAK
+463 YEWIVE
-473 DIF
+473 

>member
-1 MIGQLIKRQRKNMPI
+1 MSIY
-16 FDIFDKTKLYRCP
+16 DIFDKTKLYRCP

-39 SSCHMRREWEKSSA
+39 SSCQMRREWEKSSTA
-53 VLRAAEARNFA
+53 LKAAEARNFS
-64 PLGSSAPSGKSLLKP
+64 PLGSSVPSVQSLLKP
-79 EPIQETAREKV
+79 EPIQETTREKV
-90 ERQRK
+90 ERQRT
-95 ERLGQSGKD
+95 ERLEQSEKD
-104 WAKHQDQQKNKE
+104 WAKLQDQQKNKE

-121 WMQNTVT
+121 WMQNAVT
-128 QPQAQLWADLFTVE
+128 QPQEQLWANLFTAE
-142 TSEEQKQFIKQ
+142 TSKEQKQFIKQ

-158 NNPIRE
+158 NNPVRE

-175 TTEKE
+175 SNEQE

-198 EKLTEDQVATVN
+198 AKLSDEQVATVN
-210 RQLELLD
+210 RHLELLD

-242 GVGMASSG
+242 GVGMATAG
-250 VVQHLHN
+250 VEQRLKN
-257 INSVLLEINDL
+257 ISNVLLEINDL

-280 GISYGPFVAE
+280 GINYGPFVAE

-305 SKRSVKLPIYIQVKR
+305 SKRSVKLPIYTQVKR

-337 MSGFVKNLGK
+337 KTGFVKNLGK

-353 IGIAAAKG
+353 IGITAAKG

-373 GLNNIYEACKV
+373 GANNIYEACKV
-384 DSTGNCA
+384 DSTGNCGQVS
-391 KTSSREVGGFL
+391 TREVAGFIGGT
-402 AGAYLGGQTG
+402 YLGSKVGAL
-412 TWAVGGVLLVLGTA
+412 AVGTTLLVLGTA
-426 SAPVVAVASIG
+426 SAPVVAIASVG

-443 AVGGIVGSTVG
+443 AIGGIVGTTVG
-454 KAVGDGAYF
+454 KEAGDIAYSV
-463 IYESTVELAK
+463 YEWIVE
-473 DIF
+473 

>member
-1 MIGQLIKRQRKNMPI
+1 
-16 FDIFDKTKLYRCP
+16 
-29 FWKDPITCTC
+29 
-39 SSCHMRREWEKSSA
+39 MRREWEKSSA
-53 VLRAAEARNFA
+53 ALKAAEARNFA
-64 PLGSSAPSGKSLLKP
+64 PLGSSVPSVQSFLKP
-79 EPIQETAREKV
+79 EPIQETTREKV

-95 ERLGQSGKD
+95 ERLEQSEKD
-104 WAKHQDQQKNKE
+104 WAKLQDQQKNTE

-121 WMQNTVT
+121 WMQNAVT
-128 QPQAQLWADLFTVE
+128 QPQAQLWADLFTAE

-158 NNPIRE
+158 NNPVRE

-175 TTEKE
+175 SNEQE

-187 QEDAQAASTEL
+187 LEDAQAASTEL
-198 EKLTEDQVATVN
+198 AKLSDEQVATVN
-210 RQLELLD
+210 RHLELLD

-242 GVGMASSG
+242 GVGMATAG
-250 VVQHLHN
+250 VEQRLKN
-257 INSVLLEINDL
+257 ISDVLLEINDL

-280 GISYGPFVAE
+280 GINYGPFVAE

-305 SKRSVKLPIYIQVKR
+305 SKRSVKLPIYTQVKR

-337 MSGFVKNLGK
+337 KTGFVKNLGK

-353 IGIAAAKG
+353 IGITAAKG

-373 GLNNIYEACKV
+373 GANNIYEACKV
-384 DSTGNCA
+384 DSTGNCGQVS
-391 KTSSREVGGFL
+391 TREVAGFIGGT
-402 AGAYLGGQTG
+402 YLGSKVGAL
-412 TWAVGGVLLVLGTA
+412 AVGTTLLVLGTA
-426 SAPVVAVASIG
+426 SAPVVAIASVG

-443 AVGGIVGSTVG
+443 AIGGIVGTTVG
-454 KAVGDGAYF
+454 KEAGDIAYSV
-463 IYESTVELAK
+463 YEWIVE
-473 DIF
+473 

>member
-1 MIGQLIKRQRKNMPI
+1 
-16 FDIFDKTKLYRCP
+16 
-29 FWKDPITCTC
+29 
-39 SSCHMRREWEKSSA
+39 MRREWEKSSA
-53 VLRAAEARNFA
+53 ALKAAEARNFA
-64 PLGSSAPSGKSLLKP
+64 PLGSSVPTVPSLLKP
-79 EPIQETAREKV
+79 EPIQETTREKV

-95 ERLGQSGKD
+95 ERLEQSEKN
-104 WAKHQDQQKNKE
+104 WAKLQDQQKNKE

-128 QPQAQLWADLFTVE
+128 QPQTQLWANLFTVE

-158 NNPIRE
+158 NNPVRE

-175 TTEKE
+175 SNEQE

-198 EKLTEDQVATVN
+198 AKLTDEQVATVN
-210 RQLELLD
+210 RHLELLD

-242 GVGMASSG
+242 GVGMATAG
-250 VVQHLHN
+250 VEQRLKN
-257 INSVLLEINDL
+257 ISDVLLEINDL

-280 GISYGPFVAE
+280 GINYGPFVAE

-305 SKRSVKLPIYIQVKR
+305 SKRSVKLPIYTQVKR

-337 MSGFVKNLGK
+337 KTGFVKNLGK

-353 IGIAAAKG
+353 IGITAAKG

-373 GLNNIYEACKV
+373 GVNNIYEACKV
-384 DSTGNCA
+384 DSTGNCG
-391 KTSSREVGGFL
+391 KTTSVEIGGFIGGLVVGGKL
-402 AGAYLGGQTG
+402 A
-412 TWAVGGVLLVLGTA
+412 TWAVGGALLLVGTA

-443 AVGGIVGSTVG
+443 AIGGIMGSTAG
-454 KAVGDGAYF
+454 KFTGEIF
-463 IYESTVELAK
+463 YEWITE
-473 DIF
+473 

>member
-1 MIGQLIKRQRKNMPI
+1 
-16 FDIFDKTKLYRCP
+16 
-29 FWKDPITCTC
+29 
-39 SSCHMRREWEKSSA
+39 MRREWEKSSA
-53 VLRAAEARNFA
+53 ALKAAEARNFA
-64 PLGSSAPSGKSLLKP
+64 PLGSSVPSVQSLLRP
-79 EPIQETAREKV
+79 EPIQETTREKV

-95 ERLGQSGKD
+95 ERQEQSEKD
-104 WAKHQDQQKNKE
+104 WAKLQDQQKNAE

-128 QPQAQLWADLFTVE
+128 QPQAQLWTDLFTAE

-158 NNPIRE
+158 NNPVRE

-175 TTEKE
+175 TSEQE

-198 EKLTEDQVATVN
+198 AKLTDEQVATVN
-210 RQLELLD
+210 RHLELLD
-217 HYANQTFAAIKQD
+217 YYANQAFAKLKQD

-242 GVGMASSG
+242 GVGMATAG
-250 VVQHLHN
+250 VEQRLKN
-257 INSVLLEINDL
+257 ISDVLLEINDL
-268 YASQVAMASRTG
+268 YASQVATASRTG
-280 GISYGPFVAE
+280 GINYGPFVAE

-305 SKRSVKLPIYIQVKR
+305 SKRSVKLPIYTQVKR

-337 MSGFVKNLGK
+337 KTGFVKNLGK

-353 IGIAAAKG
+353 IGITAAKG

-373 GLNNIYEACKV
+373 GVNNIYEACKV
-384 DSTGNCA
+384 DSTGNCG
-391 KTSSREVGGFL
+391 KTTSVEIGGFIGGLVVGGKL
-402 AGAYLGGQTG
+402 A
-412 TWAVGGVLLVLGTA
+412 TWAVGGALLLVGTA

-437 AFVAGG
+437 AFIAGG
-443 AVGGIVGSTVG
+443 SIGGIMGSTAG
-454 KAVGDGAYF
+454 KFTGEIF
-463 IYESTVELAK
+463 YEWITE
-473 DIF
+473 

>member
-1 MIGQLIKRQRKNMPI
+1 
-16 FDIFDKTKLYRCP
+16 
-29 FWKDPITCTC
+29 
-39 SSCHMRREWEKSSA
+39 MRREWEKSSA
-53 VLRAAEARNFA
+53 ALKAAEARNFA
-64 PLGSSAPSGKSLLKP
+64 PLGSSVPSVQSFLKP
-79 EPIQETAREKV
+79 EPIQETTREKV

-95 ERLGQSGKD
+95 ERQEQSEKD
-104 WAKHQDQQKNKE
+104 WAKLQDQQKNAE

-128 QPQAQLWADLFTVE
+128 QPQAQLWTDLFTAE

-158 NNPIRE
+158 NNPVRE

-175 TTEKE
+175 TSEQE

-198 EKLTEDQVATVN
+198 AKLTDEQVATVN
-210 RQLELLD
+210 RHLELLD
-217 HYANQTFAAIKQD
+217 YYANQAFAKIKQD

-242 GVGMASSG
+242 GVGMATAG
-250 VVQHLHN
+250 VEQRLKN
-257 INSVLLEINDL
+257 ISDVLLEINDL

-280 GISYGPFVAE
+280 GINYGPFVAE

-305 SKRSVKLPIYIQVKR
+305 SKRSVKLPIYTQVKR

-337 MSGFVKNLGK
+337 KTGFVKNLGK

-353 IGIAAAKG
+353 IGITAAKG

-373 GLNNIYEACKV
+373 GVNNIYEACKV
-384 DSTGNCA
+384 DSTGNCG
-391 KTSSREVGGFL
+391 KTTSVEIGGFIGGLVVGGKL
-402 AGAYLGGQTG
+402 A
-412 TWAVGGVLLVLGTA
+412 TWAVGGALLLVGTA

-437 AFVAGG
+437 AFIAGG
-443 AVGGIVGSTVG
+443 SIGGIMGSTAG
-454 KAVGDGAYF
+454 KFTGEIF
-463 IYESTVELAK
+463 YEWITE
-473 DIF
+473 

>member
-1 MIGQLIKRQRKNMPI
+1 MPI
-16 FDIFDKTKLYRCP
+16 YDIFDKTKLYRCP

-53 VLRAAEARNFA
+53 ALKAAAARNFA
-64 PLGSSAPSGKSLLKP
+64 PLGSSVPSVQSFLKP
-79 EPIQETAREKV
+79 EPVQETTREKV

-95 ERLGQSGKD
+95 ERLEQSEKD
-104 WAKHQDQQKNKE
+104 WVKLQDQQKNAE

-121 WMQNTVT
+121 WIQNTVT
-128 QPQAQLWADLFTVE
+128 QPQAQLWTDLFTAE

-158 NNPIRE
+158 NNPVRE

-175 TTEKE
+175 TSEQE

-198 EKLTEDQVATVN
+198 AKLTDELVATVN
-210 RQLELLD
+210 RHLELLD
-217 HYANQTFAAIKQD
+217 YYANQAFAKIKQD
-230 GLPSDYYAYASL
+230 GLPSDYDYYAYASL
-242 GVGMASSG
+242 GVGMATAG
-250 VVQHLHN
+250 VEQRLKN
-257 INSVLLEINDL
+257 ISDVLLEINDL

-280 GISYGPFVAE
+280 GINYGPFVAE

-305 SKRSVKLPIYIQVKR
+305 SKRSVKLPIYTQVKR

-337 MSGFVKNLGK
+337 KTGFVKNLGK

-353 IGIAAAKG
+353 IGITAAKG

-373 GLNNIYEACKV
+373 GANNIYEACKV
-384 DSTGNCA
+384 DSTGNCGQVS
-391 KTSSREVGGFL
+391 TREVAGFIGGT
-402 AGAYLGGQTG
+402 YLGSKVGAL
-412 TWAVGGVLLVLGTA
+412 AVGTTLLVLGTA
-426 SAPVVAVASIG
+426 SAPVVAIASVG

-443 AVGGIVGSTVG
+443 AIGGIVGTTVG
-454 KAVGDGAYF
+454 KEAGDIAYSV
-463 IYESTVELAK
+463 YEWIVE
-473 DIF
+473 

>member
-1 MIGQLIKRQRKNMPI
+1 MIEQLTKRQRKNMPI
-16 FDIFDKTKLYRCP
+16 YDIFDKTKLYRCP

-53 VLRAAEARNFA
+53 ALKAAEARNFA
-64 PLGSSAPSGKSLLKP
+64 PLGSSVPSVQSFLKP
-79 EPIQETAREKV
+79 EPIQETTREKV

-95 ERLGQSGKD
+95 ERLEQSEKD
-104 WAKHQDQQKNKE
+104 WVKLQDQQKNTE

-128 QPQAQLWADLFTVE
+128 QPQAQLWANLFTVE

-153 CNVHL
+153 CNAHL
-158 NNPIRE
+158 NNPVRE

-175 TTEKE
+175 TSEQE

-198 EKLTEDQVATVN
+198 AKLTDELVATVN
-210 RQLELLD
+210 RHLELLD
-217 HYANQTFAAIKQD
+217 YHANQAFAKIKQD

-242 GVGMASSG
+242 GVGMATAG
-250 VVQHLHN
+250 VEQRLKN
-257 INSVLLEINDL
+257 ISDVLLEINDL

-280 GISYGPFVAE
+280 GINYGPFVAE

-305 SKRSVKLPIYIQVKR
+305 SKRSVKLPIYTQVKR

-337 MSGFVKNLGK
+337 KTGFVKNLGK

-353 IGIAAAKG
+353 IGITAAKG

-373 GLNNIYEACKV
+373 GANNIYEACKV
-384 DSTGNCA
+384 DSTGNCGQVS
-391 KTSSREVGGFL
+391 TREVAGFIGGT
-402 AGAYLGGQTG
+402 YLGSKLGAL
-412 TWAVGGVLLVLGTA
+412 AVGTTLLVLGTA
-426 SAPVVAVASIG
+426 SAPVVAIASVG

-443 AVGGIVGSTVG
+443 AIGGIVGTTVG
-454 KAVGDGAYF
+454 KEAGDIAYSV
-463 IYESTVELAK
+463 YEWIVE
-473 DIF
+473 

>member
-1 MIGQLIKRQRKNMPI
+1 MPI
-16 FDIFDKTKLYRCP
+16 YDIFDKTKLYRCP
-29 FWKDPITCTC
+29 FWKDPMTCTC

-53 VLRAAEARNFA
+53 ALKAAEARNFA
-64 PLGSSAPSGKSLLKP
+64 PLGSSVPSVQSLLRP
-79 EPIQETAREKV
+79 EPIQETTREKV

-95 ERLGQSGKD
+95 ERQEQSEKD
-104 WAKHQDQQKNKE
+104 WAKLQDQQKNAE

-128 QPQAQLWADLFTVE
+128 QPQAQLWTDLFTAE

-158 NNPIRE
+158 NNPVRE

-175 TTEKE
+175 TSEQE

-198 EKLTEDQVATVN
+198 AKLTDEQVATVN
-210 RQLELLD
+210 RHLELLD
-217 HYANQTFAAIKQD
+217 YHANQAFAKIKQD

-242 GVGMASSG
+242 GVGMATAG
-250 VVQHLHN
+250 VEQRLKN
-257 INSVLLEINDL
+257 ISDVLLEINDL

-280 GISYGPFVAE
+280 GINYGPFVAE

-305 SKRSVKLPIYIQVKR
+305 SKRSVKLPIYTQVKR

-337 MSGFVKNLGK
+337 KTGFVKNLGK

-353 IGIAAAKG
+353 IGITAAKG

-373 GLNNIYEACKV
+373 GVNNIYEACKV
-384 DSTGNCA
+384 DSTGNCG
-391 KTSSREVGGFL
+391 KTTSVEIGGFIGGLVVGGKL
-402 AGAYLGGQTG
+402 A
-412 TWAVGGVLLVLGTA
+412 TWAVGGALLLVGTA

-437 AFVAGG
+437 AFIAGG
-443 AVGGIVGSTVG
+443 SIGGIMGSTAG
-454 KAVGDGAYF
+454 KFTGEIF
-463 IYESTVELAK
+463 YEWITE
-473 DIF
+473 

>member
-1 MIGQLIKRQRKNMPI
+1 MPI
-16 FDIFDKTKLYRCP
+16 YDIFDKTKLYRCP

-53 VLRAAEARNFA
+53 ALKAAEARNFA
-64 PLGSSAPSGKSLLKP
+64 PLGSSVPSVQSFLKP
-79 EPIQETAREKV
+79 EPIQETTREKV

-95 ERLGQSGKD
+95 ERLEQSEKD
-104 WAKHQDQQKNKE
+104 WVKLQDQQKNTE

-128 QPQAQLWADLFTVE
+128 QPQAQLWANLFTVE

-153 CNVHL
+153 CNAHL
-158 NNPIRE
+158 NNPVRE

-175 TTEKE
+175 TSEQE

-198 EKLTEDQVATVN
+198 AKLTDELVATVN
-210 RQLELLD
+210 RHLELLD
-217 HYANQTFAAIKQD
+217 YYANQAFAKIKQD

-242 GVGMASSG
+242 GVGMVTAG
-250 VVQHLHN
+250 VEQRLKN
-257 INSVLLEINDL
+257 ISDVLLEINDL

-280 GISYGPFVAE
+280 GINYGPFVAE

-305 SKRSVKLPIYIQVKR
+305 SKRSVKLPIYTQVKR

-337 MSGFVKNLGK
+337 KTGFVKNLGK

-353 IGIAAAKG
+353 IGITAAKG

-373 GLNNIYEACKV
+373 GANNIYEACKV
-384 DSTGNCA
+384 DSTGNCGQVS
-391 KTSSREVGGFL
+391 TREVAGFIGGT
-402 AGAYLGGQTG
+402 YLGSKLGAL
-412 TWAVGGVLLVLGTA
+412 AVGTTLLVLGTA
-426 SAPVVAVASIG
+426 SAPVVAIASVG

-443 AVGGIVGSTVG
+443 AIGGIVGTTVG
-454 KAVGDGAYF
+454 KEAGDIAYSV
-463 IYESTVELAK
+463 YEWIVE
-473 DIF
+473 